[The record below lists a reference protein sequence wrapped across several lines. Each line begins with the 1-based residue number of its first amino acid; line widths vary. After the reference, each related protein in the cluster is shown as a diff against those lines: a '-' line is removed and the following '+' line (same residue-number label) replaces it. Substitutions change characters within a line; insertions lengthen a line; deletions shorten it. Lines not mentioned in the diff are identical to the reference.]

1 MPAFEYAALTPQGR
15 QEKGVLEGDSPRQV
29 RQQLRERGLTPINVE
44 TVDSAS
50 RVGSAGGLRRGH
62 MDAGEL
68 ALLTR
73 QLATLLRAGA
83 PLEEALA
90 NIARQTRK
98 AAVKRVVMGVRSRV
112 VEGYSL
118 GKALGEYPNIF
129 SELYRA
135 TVEAGEESGHLD
147 PVLERLAD
155 YTESRQVMRQKVGAA
170 LIYPVMLTLVA
181 ILVLAG
187 LLGYV
192 VPQVVQVFVEMGQQL
207 PLLTRGLLLVSAAVQ
222 DYGLW
227 ALAVIILLVWVWRR
241 LLRLEAFRYR
251 VHQLLMGL
259 PLIGNLYRGLNS
271 ARFARTLSIL
281 AGSGVPI
288 LDALEIAG
296 RVLSSLPMREAV
308 KQATARVREGSLI
321 HKALERS
328 GQFPP
333 MMVYMI
339 ASGEASGQL
348 EAMLERAAEQQEREA
363 DMAISTAL
371 ALFEPLLII
380 VMGALVLLI
389 VLAILL
395 PIFELNQL
403 IQ

>member
-1 MPAFEYAALTPQGR
+1 MPAYEYAALDAAGR
-15 QEKGVLEGDSPRQV
+15 RDKGVLEGDSPRQV
-29 RQQLRERGLTPINVE
+29 RQQLRERGLTPLHVE
-44 TVDSAS
+44 AIS
-50 RVGSAGGLRRGH
+50 GAGRGVSGRRIRRGH

-73 QLATLLRAGA
+73 QLATLLRSGA
-83 PLEEALA
+83 PLEEALG

-98 AAVKRVVMGVRSRV
+98 SSVKRVVMGVRSRV

-118 GKALGEYPNIF
+118 GRALGEYPNVF

-135 TVEAGEESGHLD
+135 TVEAGEEAGHLD

-170 LIYPVMLTLVA
+170 LIYPIMLTLVA
-181 ILVLAG
+181 MLVLVG

-192 VPQVVQVFVEMGQQL
+192 VPQVVQVFVDMGQQL
-207 PLLTRGLLLVSAAVQ
+207 PWLTQALLALSQWVQ

-227 ALAVIILLVWVWRR
+227 ALGGLVLLAVLWLR
-241 LLRLEAFRYR
+241 LLRLERFRYR
-251 VHQLLMGL
+251 VHVLLMRL
-259 PLIGNLYRGLNS
+259 PFVGNLYRGLNS

-281 AGSGVPI
+281 AGSGVSI
-288 LDALEIAG
+288 LTALEIAG
-296 RVLSSLPMREAV
+296 RVLSSLPMRAAV
-308 KQATARVREGSLI
+308 RTATERVREGGLI
-321 HKALERS
+321 HKALESS

-333 MMVYMI
+333 MTIYLI
-339 ASGEASGQL
+339 ANGEASGQL
-348 EAMLERAAEQQEREA
+348 EQMLERAADQQDREA
-363 DMAISTAL
+363 DMAITTAL

-380 VMGALVLLI
+380 VMGGLVLMI

-403 IQ
+403 IT